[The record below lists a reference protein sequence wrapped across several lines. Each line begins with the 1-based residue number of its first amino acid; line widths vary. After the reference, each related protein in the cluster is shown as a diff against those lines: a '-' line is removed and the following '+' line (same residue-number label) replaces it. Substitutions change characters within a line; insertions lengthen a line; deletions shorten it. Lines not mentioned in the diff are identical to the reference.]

1 MILLLEGI
9 KTTSVNSLI
18 REKDSR
24 SILYV
29 PADPEQFKND
39 YKILYIMI
47 DLLTD
52 NWVTLTTRELH
63 KLIEDGDLL

>member
-1 MILLLEGI
+1 MLLEGI
-9 KTTSVNSLI
+9 KTTRMNSLI

-39 YKILYIMI
+39 YRILYHMI

-52 NWVTLTTRELH
+52 NKVTLTARELH
-63 KLIEDGDLL
+63 KLIKDGDLL